1 MKQPLQLQYPK
12 STLER
17 SNSYIMFRMYDYSSA
32 PNSSRIGNIR
42 SNIQRNAGNLTGAT
56 LTDLPETL
64 GKSFTTSSGGA
75 DEGDATSIGSISLYL
90 PQNLEYNYG
99 ANWKA
104 MQFGALGA
112 ALNKGQSFNEG
123 ATQALKIGGTAMAN
137 VLGDTVGGALE
148 SVPKVENLTLDNLL
162 GASFG
167 ITFNDNT
174 LQTFDKME
182 TRTFNFK
189 YVLVAR
195 DASEEKEIKD
205 IIKFFKLAM
214 HPDATENLKN
224 NTIFLKYPYIWRI
237 IPSGY
242 KSKFR
247 TFVGGNFGNTL
258 EPKNFSSFLP
268 NTKYC
273 GLRAMSVNYTPN
285 NVISLTPGNFV
296 TAVTVSL
303 DFVELTN
310 LTRKDI
316 IEEEDRTALEGYTG
330 DQSGI
335 YQINQGTGRDGT
347 FGAGTSGFGRPSG

>member
-1 MKQPLQLQYPK
+1 MKPKLTLQYPK
-12 STLER
+12 STLE
-17 SNSYIMFRMYDYSSA
+17 STNSYIMFRAYDYSAA
-32 PNSSRIGNIR
+32 P
-42 SNIQRNAGNLTGAT
+42 NLTGRSDVRSNLQRNSGKLSSAT
-56 LTDLPETL
+56 IQDDISAGIKEA
-64 GKSFTTSSGGA
+64 FTTGSEPAGT
-75 DEGDATSIGSISLYL
+75 GDATGIGSISLYL

-104 MQFGALGA
+104 MQFGVLGA
-112 ALNKGQSFNEG
+112 VGRNLDGEFAQ
-123 ATQALKIGGTAMAN
+123 QALKIGASGLANSLAKTAEAF
-137 VLGDTVGGALE
+137 AE
-148 SVPKVENLTLDNLL
+148 SAPKTDNITLDNLL

-182 TRTFNFK
+182 TRTFSFK
-189 YVLVAR
+189 YVMVAR

-242 KSKFR
+242 KSKSR

-296 TAVTVSL
+296 TAVTVGL
-303 DFVELTN
+303 EFVELTN